1 MLGIVLDGVYALL
14 RFDIDLRF
22 LFYDLTTFVVHGAY
36 TESALADYGFAH
48 NTPSDKQK
56 IKVGA
61 TATGDGFIPIEYAP
75 WSGRTADQA
84 TVQQNME
91 RLCRLLERHGYPL
104 GKVLIIG
111 DRANLNDEL
120 ALAYDAKGLTDLAGL
135 QPQKKAHRELLGGL
149 RKRNSTAIPWARRV
163 TLACRVR

>member
-1 MLGIVLDGVYALL
+1 MLGIVLAGVYALL

-22 LFYDLTTFVVHGAY
+22 LFYDLTAFVVHGAY

-84 TVQQNME
+84 TVQQNYGTA
-91 RLCRLLERHGYPL
+91 RLP
-104 GKVLIIG
+104 
-111 DRANLNDEL
+111 
-120 ALAYDAKGLTDLAGL
+120 AG
-135 QPQKKAHRELLGGL
+135 QSADHRRPRQSE
-149 RKRNSTAIPWARRV
+149 
-163 TLACRVR
+163 